1 MSDALLNAFTD
12 SSMQSLSNFELTLGS
27 LPSDFSTPPRPGL
40 RVPSATSQT
49 TAQSSAAVTTPPP
62 ATLSFRRK
70 GESSLSRK
78 LTAENEVEGNLETP
92 SAEKSRWGDAGLDTP
107 SSAHPPASRHRSRPS
122 ISGSQK
128 GVPLTLRDQEKHID
142 SLKKENFDIKL
153 RVHFLEE
160 RLAELA
166 PEQMDAA
173 LKQNIT
179 LKIETHNRGREIK
192 RLKKLLLELEREL
205 ERLQRSTGNR
215 GARERELEAKLEE
228 RDREIRELR
237 RRRAS
242 IDGGDAALREVEG
255 RNTELEEELENVRGL
270 LEDNVMEIERLQDL
284 VERKGNTS
292 SAGDAHRI
300 DELESD
306 LDQLKQTIT
315 EQAQLLD
322 QKEDDK
328 VDLLDEIEALRLN
341 IENLQQRREVE
352 SIERSE
358 SRAQMLEEREERE
371 AVEDDLNALK
381 DRLAAALI
389 ELQQKEDDI
398 ERKDQMLED
407 MTSQHQQIVGEVEE
421 EWRGE
426 VAEHKQQ
433 VEELRDVLAERDAE
447 CKELRITVTELE
459 ATMND
464 LHGKF
469 EATLAHLEQE
479 ADDKDAQI
487 ESLNEAIEKL
497 SEQVYILEDENDKF
511 KEDHDKMKE
520 EDDAERERL
529 ETLAAALKEKLTKLK
544 AELDEMTEMYE
555 TCRQD
560 IHAHRSR
567 QEELATHVET
577 LVDELEREREARERA
592 ESDLDAADKEHDAKL
607 RAERR
612 ALEAKESALQ
622 STLDDLARTQSL
634 LTQREADLQAVQTAL
649 QTLETESKRAGE
661 THSTAQ
667 FSLQLEVD
675 RLKRDLERLEAELS
689 RARADLNDK
698 DHKGRD
704 RDGAFDKLHAEN
716 RDLASQLAAQTQARL
731 NISEKL
737 DNAQASLKTAESDI
751 ASFKTRVSELE
762 MRLSKDQRSLLSA
775 ESQYRDQLTE
785 RNTLLLTIYQYMD
798 KILGVDK
805 TPKKSAGVKA
815 FAETKTTWRRKYNAK
830 EGEVEALKTTNAELS
845 AQLSSTKRPG
855 QTDSMEIR
863 SLSARAATAERR
875 LNNAQNQL
883 LATEEKVA
891 SMSQKTAA
899 ADSKWEARV
908 KEYEAR
914 LKSAEERVKR
924 ERQGSKERVNELE
937 NQLKSLQ
944 RQLELAQKRSQQLT
958 GVIDS
963 NKTGENA
970 FTRLMDSQRTDEVS
984 SLFNSFPSSGRTP
997 RFKPGAQEEP
1007 LDDHASFSSESDNE
1021 AVTVYHAPTT
1031 DNSSWN
1037 FGLEEEDLEEMRRL
1051 RSESAAQRQKAA
1063 AAEKQARNTK
1073 TDSLVK
1079 SRGKPGKAKAVVE
1092 SEDEEDEEMSVS
1104 EEEEADAD
1112 ADGDEEEDVD
1122 VEGELSED
1130 EIKSVPVAEVDS
1142 DGEDDDVPRSPL
1154 KPRLKI
1160 KLKLPIV
1167 PASSTSNTATP
1178 VPEEQKVTP
1187 SRRAVAKRSAAVR
1200 GRRRIQ
1206 DMESSS
1212 SEIESEDG
1220 ESELVEDEEDEE
1232 DDDMQVS
1239 VDNSSVTAHTLQGRS
1254 KSRSMTTRQ
1263 AVLASVMDSSHIALD
1278 SDLAAQSVQGNTSKK
1293 KKVLNE
1299 TELALRREEN
1309 ARKRKNLSEKR
1320 LEDEKLETINRLLKK
1335 QSRPRTKRAGE
1346 VVVEDVPV
1354 QSSMKRVER
1363 QRLTRKVM
1371 LWRLMGRKGR
1381 VRRALRAEMKSKERL
1396 Q

>member
-1 MSDALLNAFTD
+1 MSDAILNAFTD

-62 ATLSFRRK
+62 VTLSFRRK

-78 LTAENEVEGNLETP
+78 LTAETEVEGNLETP

-107 SSAHPPASRHRSRPS
+107 SSARPPASRHRSRPS

-237 RRRAS
+237 RRRVS

-341 IENLQQRREVE
+341 IENIQQRREVE

-407 MTSQHQQIVGEVEE
+407 MASQHQQIVGEVEE

-433 VEELRDVLAERDAE
+433 VEELRDVLAERDTE

-511 KEDHDKMKE
+511 REDHDKMKE
-520 EDDAERERL
+520 EDDAERQRL
-529 ETLAAALKEKLTKLK
+529 EILAAALKEKLTKLK

-555 TCRQD
+555 NCRQD
-560 IHAHRSR
+560 IHTHHSR

-577 LVDELEREREARERA
+577 LVDELEHEREARERA

-607 RAERR
+607 RAECRT
-612 ALEAKESALQ
+612 LEAKESALQ

-634 LTQREADLQAVQTAL
+634 LTQREADLLAVQTVL
-649 QTLETESKRAGE
+649 QTLETQSKRAGE

-737 DNAQASLKTAESDI
+737 DNAQASLRTAESDI

-805 TPKKSAGVKA
+805 TPKKSGQAETKPFTNFGVFHDNLITRLKALSQIQTDFDKRCKDIEGRFTEKMADMRKQLDNRWKQIDKFEAGVKA
-815 FAETKTTWRRKYNAK
+815 FAETKTTWRRKYNSK

-908 KEYEAR
+908 KEYETR

-944 RQLELAQKRSQQLT
+944 RQLELAQKRSQQLS

-963 NKTGENA
+963 NKAGSGSAN
-970 FTRLMDSQRTDEVS
+970 S
-984 SLFNSFPSSGRTP
+984 SPSSR
-997 RFKPGAQEEP
+997 
-1007 LDDHASFSSESDNE
+1007 
-1021 AVTVYHAPTT
+1021 
-1031 DNSSWN
+1031 
-1037 FGLEEEDLEEMRRL
+1037 
-1051 RSESAAQRQKAA
+1051 
-1063 AAEKQARNTK
+1063 
-1073 TDSLVK
+1073 
-1079 SRGKPGKAKAVVE
+1079 
-1092 SEDEEDEEMSVS
+1092 
-1104 EEEEADAD
+1104 
-1112 ADGDEEEDVD
+1112 
-1122 VEGELSED
+1122 
-1130 EIKSVPVAEVDS
+1130 
-1142 DGEDDDVPRSPL
+1142 
-1154 KPRLKI
+1154 
-1160 KLKLPIV
+1160 
-1167 PASSTSNTATP
+1167 
-1178 VPEEQKVTP
+1178 
-1187 SRRAVAKRSAAVR
+1187 
-1200 GRRRIQ
+1200 
-1206 DMESSS
+1206 
-1212 SEIESEDG
+1212 
-1220 ESELVEDEEDEE
+1220 
-1232 DDDMQVS
+1232 
-1239 VDNSSVTAHTLQGRS
+1239 
-1254 KSRSMTTRQ
+1254 
-1263 AVLASVMDSSHIALD
+1263 
-1278 SDLAAQSVQGNTSKK
+1278 
-1293 KKVLNE
+1293 
-1299 TELALRREEN
+1299 
-1309 ARKRKNLSEKR
+1309 
-1320 LEDEKLETINRLLKK
+1320 
-1335 QSRPRTKRAGE
+1335 
-1346 VVVEDVPV
+1346 
-1354 QSSMKRVER
+1354 
-1363 QRLTRKVM
+1363 
-1371 LWRLMGRKGR
+1371 
-1381 VRRALRAEMKSKERL
+1381 
-1396 Q
+1396 

>member
-1 MSDALLNAFTD
+1 MSDALLNAFND
-12 SSMQSLSNFELTLGS
+12 SSMQSLGNPELTLGS
-27 LPSDFSTPPRPGL
+27 LSSDFSTPPRPGL

-49 TAQSSAAVTTPPP
+49 TAQSSVPVSTPSP
-62 ATLSFRRK
+62 ANVSFRRK
-70 GESSLSRK
+70 RGSSLSRK
-78 LTAENEVEGNLETP
+78 LTEEIEVDENLEIS

-107 SSAHPPASRHRSRPS
+107 ASTRPAPSRHRSRPS

-128 GVPLTLRDQEKHID
+128 GIPLTLRDQEKHID

-215 GARERELEAKLEE
+215 GSRERELEAKLEE

-242 IDGGDAALREVEG
+242 IDGGDAALRDVEA
-255 RNTELEEELENVRGL
+255 RNGELEEELENVRGL

-284 VERKGNTS
+284 VERNGNS
-292 SAGDAHRI
+292 SSTGDAHRI
-300 DELESD
+300 EELESD
-306 LDQLKQTIT
+306 LDRMKQTIT

-328 VDLLDEIEALRLN
+328 IDLLDEIEALRLN

-352 SIERSE
+352 SIERSQ

-398 ERKDQMLED
+398 ERKDQTLED
-407 MTSQHQQIVGEVEE
+407 MAAQHQQIVGEVEE

-426 VAEHKQQ
+426 LADHKQQ
-433 VEELRDVLAERDAE
+433 VEELRDVLSERDTE
-447 CKELRITVTELE
+447 CKELRLTVTELE
-459 ATMND
+459 TTMND
-464 LHGKF
+464 LHEKF

-497 SEQVYILEDENDKF
+497 SEQVYVLEDENDKM
-511 KEDHDKMKE
+511 KEDYDKIKE
-520 EDDAERERL
+520 DDDAERERL
-529 ETLAAALKEKLTKLK
+529 KTLAAALKEKIANLK

-555 TCRQD
+555 TCREEM
-560 IHAHRSR
+560 HMHHSR

-592 ESDLDAADKEHDAKL
+592 ESDLDASDKEHDAKL

-612 ALEAKESALQ
+612 SLEAKESALQ

-634 LTQREADLQAVQTAL
+634 LTQREADMQAVQTAL

-661 THSTAQ
+661 THSTAR

-675 RLKRDLERLEAELS
+675 RLKRDLERLEDELS

-704 RDGAFDKLHAEN
+704 RDGTLDKLHAEN
-716 RDLASQLAAQTQARL
+716 RDLATQLAAQTQARL

-737 DNAQASLKTAESDI
+737 DNTQSSLRAAESEI
-751 ASFKTRVSELE
+751 ASFKTRVTELE

-805 TPKKSAGVKA
+805 TPKKGGQAETKPYTNFGVFHDNLITRLKALSQIQMDFEKRCKEIEGRCIEKMNDMKKQLDNRWKQVDKFEAGVKA
-815 FAETKTTWRRKYNAK
+815 FGETKTTWRRKYNAK
-830 EGEVEALKTTNAELS
+830 EGELEALKTTNAELS
-845 AQLSSTKRPG
+845 AQLTSTRRPG

-883 LATEEKVA
+883 LATEEKIA
-891 SMSQKTAA
+891 SMSQKTVA

-908 KEYEAR
+908 KEYESR
-914 LKSAEERVKR
+914 LKAAEERVKR
-924 ERQGSKERVNELE
+924 ERQGGKERVNELE

-963 NKTGENA
+963 NKPASAN
-970 FTRLMDSQRTDEVS
+970 S
-984 SLFNSFPSSGRTP
+984 SPSSR
-997 RFKPGAQEEP
+997 
-1007 LDDHASFSSESDNE
+1007 
-1021 AVTVYHAPTT
+1021 
-1031 DNSSWN
+1031 
-1037 FGLEEEDLEEMRRL
+1037 
-1051 RSESAAQRQKAA
+1051 
-1063 AAEKQARNTK
+1063 
-1073 TDSLVK
+1073 
-1079 SRGKPGKAKAVVE
+1079 
-1092 SEDEEDEEMSVS
+1092 
-1104 EEEEADAD
+1104 
-1112 ADGDEEEDVD
+1112 
-1122 VEGELSED
+1122 
-1130 EIKSVPVAEVDS
+1130 
-1142 DGEDDDVPRSPL
+1142 
-1154 KPRLKI
+1154 
-1160 KLKLPIV
+1160 
-1167 PASSTSNTATP
+1167 
-1178 VPEEQKVTP
+1178 
-1187 SRRAVAKRSAAVR
+1187 
-1200 GRRRIQ
+1200 
-1206 DMESSS
+1206 
-1212 SEIESEDG
+1212 
-1220 ESELVEDEEDEE
+1220 
-1232 DDDMQVS
+1232 
-1239 VDNSSVTAHTLQGRS
+1239 
-1254 KSRSMTTRQ
+1254 
-1263 AVLASVMDSSHIALD
+1263 
-1278 SDLAAQSVQGNTSKK
+1278 
-1293 KKVLNE
+1293 
-1299 TELALRREEN
+1299 
-1309 ARKRKNLSEKR
+1309 
-1320 LEDEKLETINRLLKK
+1320 
-1335 QSRPRTKRAGE
+1335 
-1346 VVVEDVPV
+1346 
-1354 QSSMKRVER
+1354 
-1363 QRLTRKVM
+1363 
-1371 LWRLMGRKGR
+1371 
-1381 VRRALRAEMKSKERL
+1381 
-1396 Q
+1396 